1 MKRLVSLVI
10 ALVLLMAMASTASA
24 AISLFGGGEWPD
36 GDISMTVPWNPGG
49 VTDLTVRAASDELGK
64 ALGTN
69 VTIVNT
75 AGAAGSVGTLAVQ
88 NGPTDGYSMLG
99 AGLQAYVTYN
109 VYGYTDV
116 TYRDWTFYTLA
127 YAPNV
132 VVVPAES
139 PFQTIEELI
148 EWAKANPGQLKIGSA
163 GAGSGGH
170 TGAEILA
177 KGAGFTYN
185 HMPYESGVNAVNA
198 TLSAEVDANCQLIT
212 EVVEHIR
219 AGKMRCLAILSD
231 TDLDLGDGLVLPAI
245 TKTIPEM
252 ASSVPMGE
260 TISYCLPAGV
270 PEEVLAKMDEVMPT
284 VTSSEAF
291 TSFCASKGMKVE
303 YHGREDSQAYVENL
317 ASLVTWTLYEGGSVT
332 VSPETYGIPKK

>member
-1 MKRLVSLVI
+1 MKRVVSLVI
-10 ALVLLMAMASTASA
+10 ALVLLLAMASSASA
-24 AISLFGGGEWPD
+24 ALNLFGSKEWPN

-75 AGAAGSVGTLAVQ
+75 AGASGSVGTLAVQ

-132 VVVPAES
+132 VVGPAES
-139 PFQTIEELI
+139 QFQTIEDLVA
-148 EWAKANPGQLKIGSA
+148 WAQANPGQLKIGSA

-177 KGAGFTYN
+177 KGAGFSYN

-212 EVVEHIR
+212 EVVEHVR
-219 AGKMRCLAILSD
+219 AGKLRCLAILSNA
-231 TDLDLGDGLVLPAI
+231 DLDLGNGLVLPAI
-245 TKTIPEM
+245 TKTVPTMENC
-252 ASSVPMGE
+252 VPMGE
-260 TISYCLPAGV
+260 TIGYCLPKGI
-270 PEEVLAKMDEVMPT
+270 PEEVLVKMDEAAKAAAN
-284 VTSSEAF
+284 SEAF
-291 TSFCASKGMKVE
+291 ANFCASKGMKVE
-303 YHGREDSQAYVENL
+303 YHGRDESQAYVENL

-332 VSPETYGIPKK
+332 VSPETFGIPKK

>member
-10 ALVLLMAMASTASA
+10 ALVLVMALANSASA
-24 AISLFGGGEWPD
+24 LSLFGSKEWPN

-75 AGAAGSVGTLAVQ
+75 AGASGSVGTLAVQ

-99 AGLQAYVTYN
+99 AGLQ
-109 VYGYTDV
+109 TDV

-139 PFQTIEELI
+139 PFKTIEELV

-212 EVVEHIR
+212 EVVEHVR
-219 AGKMRCLAILSD
+219 AGKLRCLAILSNA
-231 TDLDLGDGLVLPAI
+231 DLDLGDGIVLPAI
-245 TKTIPEM
+245 VKTVPSM
-252 ASSVPMGE
+252 ATCVPMGE
-260 TISYCLPAGV
+260 TISYCLPKGI
-270 PEEVLAKMDEVMPT
+270 PEEVLVKMDEAAKT
-284 VTSSEAF
+284 AANSEAF
-291 TSFCASKGMKVE
+291 AKFCASKGMKVE

>member
-1 MKRLVSLVI
+1 MKRIVPLMI
-10 ALVLLMAMASTASA
+10 ALVMMVSLCAPASA
-24 AISLFGGGEWPD
+24 LNLFGSKEWPS

-49 VTDLTVRAASDELGK
+49 VTDLTVRVASDELGK
-64 ALGTN
+64 ALGVN
-69 VTIVNT
+69 VAIVNT
-75 AGAAGSVGTLAVQ
+75 AGASGSVGTLAVQ
-88 NGPTDGYSMLG
+88 DGPKDGYNMLG

-116 TYRDWTFYTLA
+116 TFRDWTFYTLA

-132 VVVPAES
+132 VVVPASS
-139 PFQTIEELI
+139 PFKTIGELVAH
-148 EWAKANPGQLKIGSA
+148 AKANPGQLKIASA

-219 AGKMRCLAILSD
+219 AGSLRALAVLSD
-231 TDLDLGDGLVLPAI
+231 ADLDLGNGLVLPSVLNAV
-245 TKTIPEM
+245 PEM
-252 ASSVPMGE
+252 AASVPMGE
-260 TISYCLPAGV
+260 TISFCIPSGV
-270 PEEVLAKMDEVMPT
+270 PEEVLAKLDQVMPG
-284 VTSSEAF
+284 VTASQAF
-291 TSFCASKGMKVE
+291 KDFCDSKGMRVE
-303 YHGREDSQAYVENL
+303 YHGREDSQQYVESL
-317 ASLVTWTLYEGGSVT
+317 ASLVCWTLYDSGSVT
-332 VSPETYGIPKK
+332 VSPEQYNIPRK

>member
-1 MKRLVSLVI
+1 MKRIVALVI
-10 ALVLLMAMASTASA
+10 ALVLVMALASSASA
-24 AISLFGGGEWPD
+24 LSLFGSKEWPN

-75 AGAAGSVGTLAVQ
+75 AGASGSVGTLAVQ

-116 TYRDWTFYTLA
+116 TFRDWTFYTLA

-139 PFQTIEELI
+139 QFQTIEDLVA
-148 EWAKANPGQLKIGSA
+148 WAQANPGQLKIGSA

-212 EVVEHIR
+212 EVVEHVR
-219 AGKMRCLAILSD
+219 AGKLRCLAILSNA
-231 TDLDLGDGLVLPAI
+231 DLDLGNGLVLPAI
-245 TKTIPEM
+245 TKTVPSMETC
-252 ASSVPMGE
+252 VPMGE
-260 TISYCLPAGV
+260 TISYCLPKGI
-270 PEEVLAKMDEVMPT
+270 PEEVLVKMDEAAKT
-284 VTSSEAF
+284 AANSEAF
-291 TSFCASKGMKVE
+291 ANFCASKGMKVE

-332 VSPETYGIPKK
+332 VSPETFGIPKK